1 MRRDMARVPL
11 RSLIRVFAWTGLI
24 ALGGGRSAYF
34 YDAVVVRRSWV
45 KTSEFVQD
53 LTLSQLLPGPNF
65 ANLAVALGCRLG
77 GWRGGV
83 WALLAVLVPGAL
95 ALLGLTVLY
104 FRGAFAPGTTRLMH
118 GMAAAVVGLVLVT
131 TAQLVTASLR
141 GRAAVA
147 VAAGTFMLVGPL
159 GVSTPVA
166 VCLALPVSLWFNR
179 PPRGR

>member
-1 MRRDMARVPL
+1 MTRVPL
-11 RSLIRVFAWTGLI
+11 RSLIRVFAWTGLT

-34 YDAVVVRRSWV
+34 YEAVVVRRAWV
-45 KTSEFVQD
+45 KTGEFVQD

-104 FRGAFAPGTTRLMH
+104 VRGAFAPGATRFMQ
-118 GMAAAVVGLVLVT
+118 GMGATVVGLVLVT

-141 GRAAVA
+141 GRIAVA
-147 VAAGTFMLVGPL
+147 VAVAMFVLVGPL
-159 GVSTPVA
+159 GVTTPLA
-166 VCLALPVSLWFNR
+166 VCLVLPVSLWFNR
-179 PPRGR
+179 PSRD

>member
-11 RSLIRVFAWTGLI
+11 RSLIRVLV
-24 ALGGGRSAYF
+24 L
-34 YDAVVVRRSWV
+34 D
-45 KTSEFVQD
+45 E
-53 LTLSQLLPGPNF
+53 L

-131 TAQLVTASLR
+131 TAQLVTGSLR

-166 VCLALPVSLWFNR
+166 VCLALPVRLWFNR
-179 PPRGR
+179 PPRGP